1 MQKNF
6 DQWNSVKKETD
17 KREAI
22 FKFQPRD
29 VWFVRVGENV
39 GFEQSGKGKDF
50 LRPVLVF
57 KKFSK
62 ELFWGIPLTS
72 SLKNKDKKYY
82 FAFSSPSY
90 EKQSVAILSQI
101 KLFDSKRLI
110 YKIGYVEKKD
120 FSELKGKLI
129 QLIDE

>member
-1 MQKNF
+1 MDKDF
-6 DQWNSVKKETD
+6 DKWNKIKKETD
-17 KREAI
+17 NREAI

-29 VWFVRVGENV
+29 VWFVRVGENI

-50 LRPVLVF
+50 LRPVLMS

-90 EKQSVAILSQI
+90 KKQGVAILSQK
-101 KLFDSKRLI
+101 KLFDSKRLMYI
-110 YKIGYVEKKD
+110 IGYISKED
-120 FSELKGKLI
+120 FSELKDKLI
-129 QLIDE
+129 HLIDE